1 MPEQPHPRPARPLPH
16 PPQQRAGV
24 GVDYV
29 ELHCK
34 TNYTFLTG
42 ASHPDE
48 LVQRAADL
56 GHRALAITDLN
67 SVAGVVR
74 AYAAAKIIGLKLLI
88 GAEVTP
94 VDAPPVILYCQ
105 NREGYANL
113 CRLLTLG
120 RRRSEKGNCT
130 LHFADIAAHS
140 SHLIAGVLLHEVLR
154 WEEGIAHAYRYRD
167 LFGDRAYGLGS
178 LHLGPN
184 DAGLLER
191 LHNISRQTHLP
202 LTASNDVH
210 YHVPQRRIL
219 QDVLTAIRY
228 GCPVAELG
236 ARRFCNGERYLKSPE
251 QMRELFSTIP
261 EALIRT
267 QEIADR
273 CPFSLEELK
282 YEYPQ
287 ELCPPG
293 KTLAGYLRELTEAGI
308 RERYPH
314 GVPPKIRSA
323 IEHELSLISQL
334 NYESYFLTVWDL
346 VRFARSQ
353 GILCQG
359 RGSAANSAVCYC
371 LGVTSVDPAHFDL
384 LFERFISA
392 ERGEAPDIDIDFEHE
407 RREEVL
413 QYIYDKYGRERAGM
427 TATVITYRPRSAIRD
442 VGKAL
447 GLSLDRIDRLAK
459 GVDHFAE
466 SSQFA
471 GRFQEQGLSL
481 QSRTGQQL
489 LWLSREILGFPR
501 HLSQHVGGMIITQ
514 RPLCEMVPIENA
526 SMPGR
531 TVIQWD
537 KDDLDTIGI
546 LKVDC
551 LSLGMLTAIQKSFEL
566 LEVHHHRPLNLA
578 TIPQEDQ
585 TVYQMISRAD
595 TVGVFQVESR
605 AQMAMHPRLQPR
617 TFYDLVVA
625 VAIVRPGP
633 IQGDMVNPYL
643 RRRSGEEQP
652 DYPDERLKEVL
663 WRTLGVPLFQ
673 EQVMKLAM
681 VAAGFSAGEADQLR
695 RAMAAWRRNG
705 SLDEFEPKLIA
716 GMKKNGYS
724 EELAKQLFKMMRGF
738 GEYGFPESHA
748 ASFALLAYASA
759 WIKCY
764 YPDVFCCAL
773 LNSQPMGFYA
783 PAQLVRDAREHD
795 VEIRPVD
802 VNCSDWDCTLEEA
815 DEGTWKPV
823 RLGLR
828 MISGLSR
835 SDAERIVT
843 ARTDEPFQ
851 TFAEFSR
858 RTKLSQGV
866 LVRLSRADAFGSLQI
881 NRRQAGWQSLLP
893 TDSGPLF
900 ESENSE
906 ELVPP
911 LPTLAPQEEVT
922 ADYQTTGLT
931 LRSHPVSFL
940 REELASLGI
949 TPADQLLVGNP
960 DRPVKVAGLV
970 LLRQRPS
977 TAKGITFVTL
987 EDETGHV
994 NLIVYQNI
1002 WDQYRQAAVSS
1013 SLMIAT
1019 GQLQRHH
1026 GVIHVVVRR
1035 LDNGSQLLHG
1045 VRVKS
1050 RDFQ

>member
-1 MPEQPHPRPARPLPH
+1 MPEHPNPKLPRPVPH
-16 PPQQRAGV
+16 VPPVRFNSGTN
-24 GVDYV
+24 YV

-34 TNYTFLTG
+34 TNYSFLTG
-42 ASHPDE
+42 AAHPDE

-74 AYAAAKIIGLKLLI
+74 AYAAAKVINFKLLI
-88 GAEVTP
+88 GAEITP

-130 LHFADIAAHS
+130 LHFSDIADHS
-140 SHLIAGVLLHEVLR
+140 RHLLAGVLLNQTISR
-154 WEEGIAHAYRYRD
+154 DEGLQHAQRYRE
-167 LFGDRAYGLGS
+167 LFEDRAYGLAS
-178 LHLGPN
+178 LHMGPDDVGWLN
-184 DAGLLER
+184 R
-191 LHNISRQTHLP
+191 LKRFSQQTGLP
-202 LTASNDVH
+202 LAASNDVH
-210 YHVPQRRIL
+210 YHIPQRRLL
-219 QDVLTAIRY
+219 QDVLTAIRH

-236 ARRFCNGERYLKSPE
+236 RRRFSNGERYLKSPE
-251 QMRELFSTIP
+251 QMADLFAAAP
-261 EALIRT
+261 EAVQRT
-267 QEIADR
+267 TELADR
-273 CPFSLEELK
+273 CTFSLEELK
-282 YEYPQ
+282 YEYPR

-293 KTLAGYLRELTEAGI
+293 KTLTAYLRELTEEGV
-308 RERYPH
+308 RKRYPH
-314 GVPPKIRSA
+314 GVPVKIRNTV
-323 IEHELSLISQL
+323 EQELALIAKLQ
-334 NYESYFLTVWDL
+334 YESYFLTVWDL

-371 LGVTSVDPAHFDL
+371 LGVTSVDPNHFDL
-384 LFERFISA
+384 LFERFISV

-413 QYIYDKYGRERAGM
+413 QYIYGKYGRERAGM

-447 GLSLDRIDRLAK
+447 GLSLDGIDRLAK
-459 GVDHFAE
+459 GVDHYADSE
-466 SSQFA
+466 QFA
-471 GRFQEQGLSL
+471 SRFQEQGLNLHSH
-481 QSRTGQQL
+481 TGEQL
-489 LWLSREILGFPR
+489 LSLSREILGFPR

-551 LSLGMLTAIQKSFEL
+551 LSLGMLTAIQKSFRL
-566 LEVHHHRPLNLA
+566 LEEHHQRSLTLA

-585 TVYQMISRAD
+585 AVYQMITKAD
-595 TVGVFQVESR
+595 TIGVFQVESR
-605 AQMAMHPRLQPR
+605 AQMAMHPRLQPK

-633 IQGDMVNPYL
+633 IQGNMVNPYL
-643 RRRSGEEQP
+643 RRRAGEEKP
-652 DYPDERLKEVL
+652 DYPDERLKDVL

-681 VAAGFSAGEADQLR
+681 VAAGFSAGEADRLR

-705 SLDEFEPKLIA
+705 SLDQFEPKLIA
-716 GMKKNGYS
+716 GMKQNGYG
-724 EELAKQLFKMMRGF
+724 EDLAKQLFKMMRGF

-759 WIKCY
+759 WLKCY

-783 PAQLVRDAREHD
+783 PAQLVRDAREH
-795 VEIRPVD
+795 EIEVRPVD
-802 VNCSDWDCTLEEA
+802 VNFSHWDCTLEEA
-815 DEGTWKPV
+815 EAGVWKPI
-823 RLGLR
+823 RLGMR
-828 MISGLSR
+828 IVRGFR
-835 SDAERIVT
+835 QSDAERIVQ
-843 ARTDEPFQ
+843 ARSAGAFQ
-851 TFAEFSR
+851 NFAEFASR
-858 RTKLSQGV
+858 TRLQQAALSC
-866 LVRLSRADAFGSLQI
+866 LSRADAFESFQLS
-881 NRRQAGWQSLLP
+881 RRDSTWQALMP
-893 TDSGPLF
+893 TEISPLF
-900 ESENSE
+900 ENEESEDSNQ
-906 ELVPP
+906 ELPA
-911 LPTLAPQEEVT
+911 LAPQEEVT
-922 ADYQTTGLT
+922 SDYQSLGLS
-931 LRSHPVSFL
+931 LRSHPLSFL
-940 REELASLGI
+940 RAELNEVGI
-949 TPADQLLVGNP
+949 TSAVELLQG
-960 DRPVKVAGLV
+960 DSERPVKVAGLV

-1002 WDQYRQAAVSS
+1002 WDQYRQAAVSA
-1013 SLMIAT
+1013 SLMIVS

-1026 GVIHVVVRR
+1026 GVIHVVVNRIQ
-1035 LDNGSQLLHG
+1035 DGSQLLQG
-1045 VRVKS
+1045 VQVKS
-1050 RDFQ
+1050 RDFH

>member
-1 MPEQPHPRPARPLPH
+1 MPEQPHPRISRPIPHLPPARL
-16 PPQQRAGV
+16 RKSRE
-24 GVDYV
+24 YV

-34 TNYTFLTG
+34 TNYSFLTG

-56 GHRALAITDLN
+56 GYRALAITDLN

-74 AYAAAKIIGLKLLI
+74 AYAAAKVIGFKLLI
-88 GAEVTP
+88 GAQITLT
-94 VDAPPVILYCQ
+94 DASSVVLYCQ
-105 NREGYANL
+105 NRAGYANL

-120 RRRSEKGNCT
+120 RRRSPKGGCM
-130 LHFADIAAHS
+130 LSFDDLAAHAS
-140 SHLIAGVLLHEVLR
+140 DLMAGVLLNEAQASPRGEADCWRYHE
-154 WEEGIAHAYRYRD
+154 
-167 LFGDRAYGLGS
+167 LFGDRVYGLAS

-184 DAGLLER
+184 DAELLDR
-191 LHNISRQTHLP
+191 LTRLSRKVGLP
-202 LTASNDVH
+202 LVASNDVH
-210 YHVPQRRIL
+210 YHISQRRIL
-219 QDVLTAIRY
+219 QDVVTAVRH
-228 GCPVAELG
+228 GCSVAELG
-236 ARRFCNGERYLKSPE
+236 HRGFSNGERYLKSPE
-251 QMRELFSTIP
+251 QMADLFATIP
-261 EALIRT
+261 EALART
-267 QEIADR
+267 LEIADR

-282 YEYPQ
+282 YEYPL

-293 KTLAGYLRELTEAGI
+293 KTLSGYLRELTEEGVRKHYPAGAP
-308 RERYPH
+308 E
-314 GVPPKIRSA
+314 KIRQA
-323 IEHELSLISQL
+323 IEHELKLITELQ
-334 NYESYFLTVWDL
+334 YESYFLTVWDL

-359 RGSAANSAVCYC
+359 RGSAANSAVCFC
-371 LGVTSVDPAHFDL
+371 LGITSVNPEHFDL

-413 QYIYDKYGRERAGM
+413 QYIYEKYGRDRAGM

-447 GLSLDRIDRLAK
+447 GLSLDRIDSLAK
-459 GVDHFAE
+459 GIDHFAK
-466 SSQFA
+466 SNQFA
-471 GRFQEQGLSL
+471 QRLQETGLNLNST
-481 QSRTGQQL
+481 TGQQL
-489 LWLSREILGFPR
+489 LELSTEILGFPR

-551 LSLGMLTAIQKSFEL
+551 LSLGMLTAIQKSLKL
-566 LEVHHHRPLNLA
+566 LEKHHQRRLTLA

-585 TVYQMISRAD
+585 AVYQMISRAD
-595 TVGVFQVESR
+595 TIGVFQVESR

-643 RRRSGEEQP
+643 RRRANEEP
-652 DYPDERLKEVL
+652 VVYPDERIKDVLKK
-663 WRTLGVPLFQ
+663 TLGVPLFQ

-705 SLDEFEPKLIA
+705 SLDQFEPKLVA

-724 EELAKQLFKMMRGF
+724 EVLAAQLFKMMRGF

-748 ASFALLAYASA
+748 ASFALLTYASA
-759 WIKCY
+759 WLKCY

-783 PAQLVRDAREHD
+783 PAQLVRDAKEHGID
-795 VEIRPVD
+795 VRPVD
-802 VNCSDWDCTLEEA
+802 VNDSDWDCTLEKAPDGE
-815 DEGTWKPV
+815 WKPV
-823 RLGLR
+823 RLGFR
-828 MISGLSR
+828 MMKGFR
-835 SDAERIVT
+835 VTDAERIVQC
-843 ARTDEPFQ
+843 RKQ
-851 TFAEFSR
+851 GLYRSFAEFASR
-858 RTKLSQGV
+858 TRLSQPA
-866 LVRLSRADAFGSLQI
+866 LNQLSRADAFGSMDL
-881 NRRQAGWQSLLP
+881 RRRESGWQALLP
-893 TDSGPLF
+893 TEQSPLF
-900 ESENSE
+900 EEDHNDE
-906 ELVPP
+906 PIP
-911 LPTLAPQEEVT
+911 DLPAMSLRDEVIS
-922 ADYQTTGLT
+922 DYQTVGLT
-931 LRSHPVSFL
+931 LRSHPLSFL
-940 REELASLGI
+940 RDDLNELGI
-949 TPADQLLVGNP
+949 TPARELLTGSAH
-960 DRPVKVAGLV
+960 RPVKVAGLV

-977 TAKGITFVTL
+977 TAKGITFLTL

-994 NLIVYQNI
+994 NLIIYQNI
-1002 WDQYRQAAVSS
+1002 WDQFRKAATGAA
-1013 SLMIAT
+1013 LMIAH
-1019 GQLQRHH
+1019 GLLQRQH
-1026 GVIHVVVRR
+1026 GVIHVVVHEIQ
-1035 LDNGSQLLHG
+1035 DGSALLQG
-1045 VRVKS
+1045 VRSLS
-1050 RDFQ
+1050 RDFH